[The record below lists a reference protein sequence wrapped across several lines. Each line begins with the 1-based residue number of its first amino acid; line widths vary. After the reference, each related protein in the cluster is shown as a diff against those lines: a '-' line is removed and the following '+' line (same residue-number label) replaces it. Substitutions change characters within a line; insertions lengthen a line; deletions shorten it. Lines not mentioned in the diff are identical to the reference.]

1 MVDSGP
7 GRGQIYTYY
16 FDRQGVIQ
24 DALYEEIGA
33 LKLLSEATE
42 VLGNRH
48 PHIAE
53 QRHKLTAILR
63 AQAVELLDRGFKAD
77 VSLLCRSSLGTL
89 TLLDALEEGCDE
101 GSSSQVES
109 SRGSSSQVESS
120 RGSSS
125 QVESTR
131 GSSSGVRWI
140 AMRAVEQ
147 IATARSKRI
156 SAIAAELPLVQLNS
170 QRIITIVVLLG
181 FVLVDLGAPKLE
193 ALLFSAVSSTFVLL
207 NIFLAD
213 LADPFGGSWNVDAA
227 REELEA
233 LVDTLDAVR
242 QKKGAHSNLTDPEQ
256 ARAP

>member
-101 GSSSQVES
+101 
-109 SRGSSSQVESS
+109 GSSSQVESS

-233 LVDTLDAVR
+233 LVDTLDAAR

>member
-1 MVDSGP
+1 
-7 GRGQIYTYY
+7 
-16 FDRQGVIQ
+16 
-24 DALYEEIGA
+24 
-33 LKLLSEATE
+33 
-42 VLGNRH
+42 
-48 PHIAE
+48 
-53 QRHKLTAILR
+53 
-63 AQAVELLDRGFKAD
+63 
-77 VSLLCRSSLGTL
+77 
-89 TLLDALEEGCDE
+89 
-101 GSSSQVES
+101 
-109 SRGSSSQVESS
+109 
-120 RGSSS
+120 
-125 QVESTR
+125 
-131 GSSSGVRWI
+131 
-140 AMRAVEQ
+140 MRAVEQ